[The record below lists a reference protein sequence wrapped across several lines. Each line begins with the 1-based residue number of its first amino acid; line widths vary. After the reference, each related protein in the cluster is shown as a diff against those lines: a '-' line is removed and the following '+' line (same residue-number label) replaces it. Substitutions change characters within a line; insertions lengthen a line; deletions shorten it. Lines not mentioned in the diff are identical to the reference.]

1 MKLSRLWLVDFR
13 SYTELEL
20 PLHEGLTAVLGPNGV
35 GKTNLL
41 EAMTLLATLKSFRRA
56 PTESMV
62 RKGADRAVIRA
73 VGERDGREV
82 LIELEV
88 SKGRTKAQVNRQKL
102 ARTRD
107 LLGALRVTVFAP
119 DDLSLVKDGPS
130 VRREFLDD
138 LIVALDPRA
147 DQVFTDFERVLRQRN
162 ALLKGVPGRLD
173 ESSAETL
180 DVWDQQFA
188 NLGETVLKYRYET
201 LEALLP
207 LVTSSYQELA
217 STEALVV
224 ATYTPS
230 WGEGSLADALADGRA
245 NDVRR
250 RVSTLGPH
258 RDDIMLELN
267 GFASRTECSQGEQR
281 TLALALRLA
290 GHRLIAERIGEPP
303 LLLLDD
309 VLSELDHDRA
319 HALLATLPPGQTVIT
334 SASGLPP
341 DTVPD
346 QILEHRGDAT
356 SGVFAPMEPEKPTS
370 ATPEQLVAE

>member
-88 SKGRTKAQVNRQKL
+88 SKGKTKAQVNRQKL

-147 DQVFTDFERVLRQRN
+147 DQVFTDFDRVLRQRN
-162 ALLKGVPGRLD
+162 ALLKGLPGRLD

-188 NLGETVLKYRYET
+188 LLGETVLKYRYET
-201 LEALLP
+201 LGALLP

-217 STEALVV
+217 STEAMVV

-258 RDDIMLELN
+258 RDDIVLELN

-346 QILEHRGDAT
+346 QILEHQGDAN
-356 SGVFAPMEPEKPTS
+356 SGVFAPVEPRRQTS
-370 ATPEQLVAE
+370 ASTKHLAAE

>member
-20 PLHEGLTAVLGPNGV
+20 PLHEGLTAVLGPNGI

-41 EAMTLLATLKSFRRA
+41 EAIGLLATLKSFRTA
-56 PTESMV
+56 PTESLV

-73 VGERDGREV
+73 EGQRDGRDV
-82 LIELEV
+82 LIELELA
-88 SKGRTKAQVNRQKL
+88 KGKTRAQVNRQKL

-119 DDLSLVKDGPS
+119 DDLSLVKEGPS
-130 VRREFLDD
+130 VRREYLDD
-138 LIVALDPRA
+138 LIVALDPAR
-147 DQVFTDFERVLRQRN
+147 DQLLSDFDRVLRQRN
-162 ALLKGVPGRLD
+162 ALLKGASGRLD
-173 ESSAETL
+173 ESSAATL

-188 NLGETVLKYRYET
+188 SLGEGVLNSRYEI
-201 LEALLP
+201 LEALVP
-207 LVTSSYQELA
+207 LVSSSYREL
-217 STEALVV
+217 SSSESVLV
-224 ATYTPS
+224 ATYRPS
-230 WGEGSLADALADGRA
+230 WGEGPLAEALEAGREH
-245 NDVRR
+245 DVRR

-258 RDDIMLELN
+258 RDDIALELD

-290 GHRLIAERIGEPP
+290 GHRLLAERLGEPP

-341 DTVPD
+341 NTIPD
-346 QILEHRGDAT
+346 QILEHQGDAA
-356 SGVFAPMEPEKPTS
+356 SGYFRSVS
-370 ATPEQLVAE
+370 GQLP

>member
-1 MKLSRLWLVDFR
+1 MKISRLWLVDFR

-20 PLHEGLTAVLGPNGV
+20 PLHEGLTAILGPNGV

-41 EAMTLLATLKSFRRA
+41 EAIGLLATLKSFRTS
-56 PTESMV
+56 PTESLV
-62 RKGADRAVIRA
+62 RKGAERAVIRA
-73 VGERDGREV
+73 EGERDGRDV
-82 LIELEV
+82 LIELELA
-88 SKGRTKAQVNRQKL
+88 KGKTRAQVNRQKL

-119 DDLSLVKDGPS
+119 DDLSLIKEGPS
-130 VRREFLDD
+130 VRRDYLDD
-138 LIVALDPRA
+138 LVVALDPAR
-147 DQVFTDFERVLRQRN
+147 DQLLSDFDRVLRQRN

-173 ESSAETL
+173 ESSAATL

-188 NLGETVLKYRYET
+188 TLGEGVLNSRYDV
-201 LEALLP
+201 LEALVP
-207 LVTSSYQELA
+207 LVSSSYREL
-217 STEALVV
+217 SSSESVIV
-224 ATYTPS
+224 ATYRPS
-230 WGEGSLADALADGRA
+230 WGEGPLAEALEAGRDH
-245 NDVRR
+245 DVRR

-258 RDDIMLELN
+258 RDDITLELD

-290 GHRLIAERIGEPP
+290 GHRLLAERLGEPP

-341 DTVPD
+341 NTIPD
-346 QILEHRGDAT
+346 QVLEHQGDVD
-356 SGVFAPMEPEKPTS
+356 SGYFSLVSGAKVPPGSEE
-370 ATPEQLVAE
+370 AEQLR